1 MGISLTVLA
10 AVISGLWLIHFAQ
23 FSVSLSCYYMS
34 RLLPLP
40 VFQPLTGPPSFPHCV
55 KFFSPIWT
63 LDVIQRSGGQS
74 FLKFLEAK
82 IFEMIL
88 YLATNICANIAY
100 EYKLS
105 SVRIIKENV
114 IWINLAVSFLYI
126 HSKRQCSIT
135 AGSEH
140 SGARLLGFESLLCHF
155 PAIGSWVS

>member
-1 MGISLTVLA
+1 M
-10 AVISGLWLIHFAQ
+10 
-23 FSVSLSCYYMS
+23 
-34 RLLPLP
+34 
-40 VFQPLTGPPSFPHCV
+40 
-55 KFFSPIWT
+55 
-63 LDVIQRSGGQS
+63 
-74 FLKFLEAK
+74 AK

-114 IWINLAVSFLYI
+114 IWINLAISFLYI

-155 PAIGSWVS
+155 PAIGS